1 MRNINEK
8 LEDIVVK
15 QIVDLTTF
23 IKEIEEMIKKDKDLI
38 LVNKFLNMKVKQV
51 IYLPDNTWVWYNWN

>member
-23 IKEIEEMIKKDKDLI
+23 IKEVETMIALE
-38 LVNKFLNMKVKQV
+38 KFGRRKVKQV